1 MLNYA
6 SVMLSSCN
14 HTVLSELLLLV
25 TFGQLSDGRHITP
38 LSPCSRLLI
47 QLSCISLNILLLLPG
62 EGRGGSIN
70 KDPITIFFLFSLLSA
85 TTQTHPLFSAS
96 EMVRVYESDS
106 LQSAPLIYTS
116 LSDSPSRQLL
126 PAASTQKSRM
136 KLPTSDVW
144 YHSNSEQPI
153 RGLLGE
159 EKLWGQ

>member
-6 SVMLSSCN
+6 SVTCLCN
-14 HTVLSELLLLV
+14 HTVLLELLLLV
-25 TFGQLSDGRHITP
+25 TSSLLDGCHITP
-38 LSPCSRLLI
+38 PSRWSRLLI
-47 QLSCISLNILLLLPG
+47 QLSCTNILLLLPG
-62 EGRGGSIN
+62 EGWGGSIN
-70 KDPITIFFLFSLLSA
+70 KDPITIFFFLFSLLSA

-96 EMVRVYESDS
+96 EMVRVCESDS

-126 PAASTQKSRM
+126 PAAPTQKSRM

-159 EKLWGQ
+159 EELWGQ

>member
-6 SVMLSSCN
+6 SVTCSCN

-38 LSPCSRLLI
+38 PSPWSRLLI
-47 QLSCISLNILLLLPG
+47 QLERDGVAALTRIHYY
-62 EGRGGSIN
+62 
-70 KDPITIFFLFSLLSA
+70 FFLFSPLSA

-96 EMVRVYESDS
+96 EMVRVCESDS

-126 PAASTQKSRM
+126 PAAPTHKSRM

-153 RGLLGE
+153 RELLGE
-159 EKLWGQ
+159 EELWGQ

>member
-6 SVMLSSCN
+6 SVTCSCN

-38 LSPCSRLLI
+38 PSPWSRLLI
-47 QLSCISLNILLLLPG
+47 QLSCIKILLLLPG
-62 EGRGGSIN
+62 EGWGGSIN
-70 KDPITIFFLFSLLSA
+70 RDPITMFWFSLLSA
-85 TTQTHPLFSAS
+85 TTQTQPLFSAS
-96 EMVRVYESDS
+96 EMVRVCESDS

-126 PAASTQKSRM
+126 PAAPTQKSRM

-159 EKLWGQ
+159 EELWGQ